1 LSLSTIPDGSITLHI
16 IGGGV
21 IVGLVVMAVDVV
33 RVTDTELLG
42 LREIVRVREGLLEGE
57 GGMAIV
63 PAKL

>member
-1 LSLSTIPDGSITLHI
+1 VL
-16 IGGGV
+16 
-21 IVGLVVMAVDVV
+21 IVRELVLVADS
-33 RVTDTELLG
+33 ELLG

>member
-1 LSLSTIPDGSITLHI
+1 
-16 IGGGV
+16 
-21 IVGLVVMAVDVV
+21 MAVDVV

>member
-1 LSLSTIPDGSITLHI
+1 
-16 IGGGV
+16 
-21 IVGLVVMAVDVV
+21 MAVGESDTDAERVFDCEGLALIV
-33 RVTDTELLG
+33 RELVLVADSELLG